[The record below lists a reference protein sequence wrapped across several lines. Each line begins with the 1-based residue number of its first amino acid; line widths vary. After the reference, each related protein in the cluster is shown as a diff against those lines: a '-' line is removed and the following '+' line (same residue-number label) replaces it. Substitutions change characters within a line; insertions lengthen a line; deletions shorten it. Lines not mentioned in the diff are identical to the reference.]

1 MLAAAVSSLSS
12 SSLSFPRIFT
22 SATLLKNPA
31 FTVSSLVRTLA
42 PSLSGCRFQVR
53 AMAESASASP
63 FKKIQIQ
70 RDDTTFDAYVVGKE
84 DAPGIVVLQ
93 EWWGVDFEIKNHAVK
108 ISQMEPG
115 FKALIPDLYRGKVG
129 LDVAEAQHLMEGLD
143 WQGAVKDIGASANWL
158 KANGSKKVGVTG
170 FCMGGALSIASSVL
184 VPEVDAVVAFYG
196 VPSPELADPAQAKA
210 PVQAHFGELDK
221 FVGFAD
227 VTAAKALEEKLKASG
242 VPYEVHIYQGIG
254 HAFMNRSPDG
264 IARRKGMGINDND
277 EAAVE
282 LAWSRFKSWMTCYLS
297 A

>member
-1 MLAAAVSSLSS
+1 MLAAVLSPSSPTRVFASATLRKPPATFSRLWPFS
-12 SSLSFPRIFT
+12 SSLCAS
-22 SATLLKNPA
+22 
-31 FTVSSLVRTLA
+31 
-42 PSLSGCRFQVR
+42 RFQVR
-53 AMAESASASP
+53 AMADSASAP

-108 ISQMEPG
+108 ISQLEPG

-143 WQGAVKDIGASANWL
+143 WQGAVKDIRASVNWL

-170 FCMGGALSIASSVL
+170 FCMGGALSVATSVL

-196 VPSPELADPAQAKA
+196 VPSSELADPAQAKA
-210 PVQAHFGELDK
+210 PVQAHFGELDN
-221 FVGFAD
+221 FVGFSD

-242 VPYEVHIYQGIG
+242 MPYEVHIYPGNA
-254 HAFMNRSPDG
+254 HAFMNRSEEG
-264 IARRKGMGINDND
+264 IKRRKGMGIPDED

-282 LAWSRFKSWMTCYLS
+282 LAWSRFKTWMTRYLS